1 MLQRTSGAATIPPMG
16 APLITLAFKD
26 DCEKQEC
33 ACLAGAKTFLAS
45 LTLSVCTNNSKTIKE
60 SFKVATTTT
69 QKFNFGIN

>member
-1 MLQRTSGAATIPPMG
+1 MLQLTSGAATIPPIG
-16 APLITLAFKD
+16 APLITPAFKD

-33 ACLAGAKTFLAS
+33 TCLAGAKTCLAS
-45 LTLSVCTNNSKTIKE
+45 LTLSVCTNNLETIKK